1 MREILKL
8 GGKLLL
14 LTAVAGLALGLT
26 NAITKG
32 PIEEQAVAAAN
43 AARQMVLGGAE
54 TFEQVLENE
63 NGMDEIH
70 RGLDASGNV
79 VGYTGKITTRG
90 YGGPIEVTVG
100 VSVDGVITG
109 VNIGGSAFSETAGLG
124 ARVKE
129 AWFGEQFAGLSAP
142 VALAKNGGEIDAVSS
157 ATISSTAVT
166 TAVNDACAA
175 IMDCMEGR

>member
-43 AARQMVLGGAE
+43 AARQTVLGGAE

-100 VSVDGVITG
+100 VDAEGKLAGIQC
-109 VNIGGSAFSETAGLG
+109 GGSGFSETAGLG
-124 ARVKE
+124 AKVKT
-129 AWFGEQFAGLSAP
+129 AAFSDQFAGLATP
-142 VALAKNGGEIDAVSS
+142 VALTKDGGEVDSVTAAS
-157 ATISSTAVT
+157 ISSGAVCN
-166 TAVNDACAA
+166 AVNIAA
-175 IMDCMEGR
+175 EYIAGLA